1 MGLLEPLPLPAR
13 AAATLAIDLL
23 AEPFFIK
30 KSVRE
35 LLFDGY
41 PDLLTQMGPVLNP
54 KIPFQARF
62 AWMYKKNVTN
72 DGLFRVNTGKTDLNK
87 INSIETLDGL
97 PQLTYWS
104 GSQCN
109 SFKDST
115 NGELFAPLAANRKPI
130 LFFRTNFCRMW
141 SLVWKSAFKS
151 YLGDLFV
158 HRFFPSD
165 NTFANFTDYSPN
177 SCFTPNFT
185 RIDINLN
192 STITEIKKLLEIN
205 KKLKELQIFINH
217 PKGEYLLLFA
227 KQTAE
232 Q

>member
-1 MGLLEPLPLPAR
+1 MGLIEPLPKPVR

-23 AEPFFIK
+23 AEPFFIE
-30 KSVRE
+30 KSVHE

-41 PDLLTQMGPVLNP
+41 PDLLTKFGPVFNP
-54 KIPFQARF
+54 KIPFQTRF
-62 AWMYKKNVTN
+62 GWMYQKNVTN

-104 GSQCN
+104 DSRCN
-109 SFKDST
+109 SFKGST
-115 NGELFAPLAANRKPI
+115 NGELFAPLAGDQKSV

-141 SLVWKSAFKS
+141 SLDWKSALKS
-151 YLGDLFV
+151 YLGDLYV
-158 HRFFPSD
+158 YRFFPSD

-177 SCFTPNFT
+177 SCFTPNST
-185 RIDINLN
+185 RIDINHN
-192 STITEIKKLLEIN
+192 SMITEIKKLLEFN
-205 KKLKELQIFINH
+205 KKLEELEIFTNDL
-217 PKGEYLLLFA
+217 KGKYLLLFA
-227 KQTAE
+227 KQTPE